1 MGHMVM
7 LTVKAYSLSAFVYL
21 LQLYKNT
28 CAIV

>member
-1 MGHMVM
+1 MGQLVM

>member
-1 MGHMVM
+1 MGQLVM
-7 LTVKAYSLSAFVYL
+7 LTVKAYSLSTFVYL